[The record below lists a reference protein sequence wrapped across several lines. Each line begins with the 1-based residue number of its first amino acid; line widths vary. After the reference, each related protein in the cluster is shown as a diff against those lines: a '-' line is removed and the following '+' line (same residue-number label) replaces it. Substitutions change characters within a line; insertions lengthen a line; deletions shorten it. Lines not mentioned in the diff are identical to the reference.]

1 MDTDGFAFYRQSID
15 RDTVMSKKTFIYLMG
30 FVAGVVGML
39 AVTTIL
45 FVGMNP
51 ISLIVSLLVA
61 TIIWVSGKAIG
72 ELAE

>member
-1 MDTDGFAFYRQSID
+1 
-15 RDTVMSKKTFIYLMG
+15 MSKKTFIYFMG

-45 FVGMNP
+45 FVGINP

-61 TIIWVSGKAIG
+61 TIVWVSGKAIG